1 MIDFASY
8 LNIFVTIFSILNP
21 IGIIPLFLAITADQN
36 TNQKKSTIKNT
47 IIAVLFI
54 LLLSAYIGNY
64 LLNFFGIDID
74 SFRIAGGILLL
85 LMAINMLQ
93 AKIPSTKTN
102 EKEQNE
108 AIEKEDISIVPL
120 AIPLIAGP
128 GAIST
133 VILFSSSMPT
143 VIDKVVLG
151 IVIIFT
157 SLLLWPI
164 LRLSKPIGEYLG
176 RTGLNISTRIMGLIL
191 AAIAVRFILEGLL
204 GFYKG
209 HF

>member
-21 IGIIPLFLAITADQN
+21 IGIIPLFLAITADQSI
-36 TNQKKSTIKNT
+36 NQKKSTIKNT
-47 IIAVLFI
+47 IIAVILI
-54 LLLSAYIGNY
+54 LLLSAYFGNY

-133 VILFSSSMPT
+133 VILFSSSMPYI
-143 VIDKVVLG
+143 IDKVALG
-151 IVIIFT
+151 VVIIFT

-164 LRLSKPIGEYLG
+164 LRLSRPIGEYLG

-191 AAIAVRFILEGLL
+191 TAISVRFILEGLL
-204 GFYKG
+204 GFYKV

>member
-21 IGIIPLFLAITADQN
+21 IGIIPLFLAITADQSID
-36 TNQKKSTIKNT
+36 QKKATIKNT
-47 IIAVLFI
+47 IIAVLLI
-54 LLLSAYIGNY
+54 LLLSAYVGNY
-64 LLNFFGIDID
+64 VLNFFGIDID

-133 VILFSSSMPT
+133 VILFSSSMPHI
-143 VIDKVVLG
+143 IDKVALG
-151 IVIIFT
+151 VVIIFT

-164 LRLSKPIGEYLG
+164 LRLSRPIGEYLG

-191 AAIAVRFILEGLL
+191 AAISVRFILEGLL
-204 GFYKG
+204 GFYKV

>member
-47 IIAVLFI
+47 IIAVLLI
-54 LLLSAYIGNY
+54 LLLSAYVGNY

>member
-21 IGIIPLFLAITADQN
+21 IGIIPLFLAISADQSAD
-36 TNQKKSTIKNT
+36 QKKSTIKNT
-47 IIAVLFI
+47 IIAVLLI
-54 LLLSAYIGNY
+54 LLLSAYIGSY

-143 VIDKVVLG
+143 VIDKVALG

>member
-21 IGIIPLFLAITADQN
+21 IGIIPLFLAITADQS
-36 TNQKKSTIKNT
+36 TDQKKSTIKNT
-47 IIAVLFI
+47 IIAVLLI

-64 LLNFFGIDID
+64 ILNFFGIDID

-108 AIEKEDISIVPL
+108 AIEKEDIAIVPL

-133 VILFSSSMPT
+133 VILFSSSMPYI
-143 VIDKVVLG
+143 IDKVALG

>member
-21 IGIIPLFLAITADQN
+21 IGIIPLFLAITADQS

-47 IIAVLFI
+47 IIAVLLI
-54 LLLSAYIGNY
+54 LLLSAYVGNY